1 MTTAFFTSK
10 HELQTANLTA
20 GLGHVTSWRSR
31 FAGNAENLD
40 LNLSINREFTQR
52 RQPICNDGVQI
63 QMEIQKISRGRPRTL
78 RRRRRIW
85 SFHVVVL
92 QRTAKKCTEI

>member
-31 FAGNAENLD
+31 FAGNVENLD
-40 LNLSINREFTQR
+40 LNLSINRE
-52 RQPICNDGVQI
+52 
-63 QMEIQKISRGRPRTL
+63 L
-78 RRRRRIW
+78 
-85 SFHVVVL
+85 
-92 QRTAKKCTEI
+92 